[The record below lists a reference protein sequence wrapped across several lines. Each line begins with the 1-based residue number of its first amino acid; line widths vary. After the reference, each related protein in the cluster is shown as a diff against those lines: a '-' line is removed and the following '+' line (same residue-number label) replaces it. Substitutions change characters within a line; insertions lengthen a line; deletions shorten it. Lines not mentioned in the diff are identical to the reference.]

1 LQYSPTVPLPL
12 PVALLLGLVQGLT
25 EFLPI
30 SSSAHLVLAQELL
43 DYTPPGLLL
52 EAVVHLATTL
62 VIIIYFHRR
71 FIAIL
76 RGLRHDAAT
85 WRLVGMLALAFATTA
100 VLGLILEKLVAAD
113 FETPA
118 FVGVE
123 LLVTGAALA
132 SIHHIKPTPEAIPLY
147 GITWK
152 VALIV
157 GLAQGLS
164 VIPGL
169 SRSGLT
175 IVAGLWSGLGRGA
188 AAEFSFLLAAPTI
201 LAASL
206 YELWREPD
214 LSSTG
219 SGALLL
225 AAIVSFV
232 SGFLAIHWLMLWVS
246 RGRMIWFAAYCG
258 VVGVAAL
265 LFFGL
270 DLF

>member
-1 LQYSPTVPLPL
+1 LPW
-12 PVALLLGLVQGLT
+12 PVALLLGLVQGIT

-43 DYTPPGLLL
+43 GYSPPGLML
-52 EAVVHLATTL
+52 EVVVHLATTL

-71 FIAIL
+71 FISIL
-76 RGLRHDAAT
+76 KGLRHDPTT
-85 WRLVGMLALAFATTA
+85 WRLVGMLALAFAPTA
-100 VLGLILEKLVAAD
+100 VLGLILERVVAAD
-113 FETPA
+113 FESPT

-123 LLVTGAALA
+123 LLVNGAALA
-132 SIHHIKPTPEAIPLY
+132 SIQHIKPTADPVPLS

-206 YELWREPD
+206 YALWREPD
-214 LSSTG
+214 ISTAG
-219 SGALLL
+219 SGVLLL
-225 AAIVSFV
+225 AAIVSFI
-232 SGFLAIHWLMLWVS
+232 SGLLVIHWLMRWIS
-246 RGRMIWFAAYCG
+246 GGRMVWFAAYCG
-258 VVGVAAL
+258 VIGMAAL

-270 DLF
+270 DWL